1 VSKVNNGVYIEVI
14 WEDDIV
20 NFDEIMQELE
30 KLGSE
35 QTKQIYMNHGVK
47 EPYFGVK
54 IGDLKKL
61 VKYVKKDHELGLQLF
76 NSGNHDA
83 MYLAGLSV
91 NPKIISKET
100 LQGWAKKAYWYLIAE
115 YTVAG
120 VAAESDYALEL
131 AREWMKSEEEMIA
144 VCGWS
149 TYSNYISITPDEK
162 LDIAEI
168 KTLLSQVKNTI
179 HGERNRVRY
188 VMNSFVLSVG
198 CYVPELI
205 EDAKQVAEMIGKV
218 HVDVG
223 NTACKVPLAT
233 EYIKKVEDKNR
244 VGIKRKTCI
253 C

>member
-1 VSKVNNGVYIEVI
+1 MSEV
-14 WEDDIV
+14 D
-20 NFDEIMQELE
+20 FDEIMQELE

-35 QTKQIYMNHGVK
+35 QTKQIYMNHGVR

-54 IGDLKKL
+54 IGDLKKI

-91 NPKIISKET
+91 NPKILSKET
-100 LQGWAKKAYWYLIAE
+100 LQEWAKKAYWYLIAE

-131 AREWMKSEEEMIA
+131 AREWMSSEEEMIA

-162 LDIAEI
+162 LDLNEI
-168 KTLLSQVKNTI
+168 KTLLTQVRNTI

-188 VMNSFVLSVG
+188 VMNGFVLSVG

-205 EDAKQVAEMIGKV
+205 EEAKQVAEVIGKV

-244 VGIKRKTCI
+244 VGMKRKTCI

>member
-1 VSKVNNGVYIEVI
+1 MSR
-14 WEDDIV
+14 V

-91 NPKIISKET
+91 NPKLISKET
-100 LQGWAKKAYWYLIAE
+100 LQDWAKKAYWYLIAE

-131 AREWMKSEEEMIA
+131 AREWMKSGEEMIA

-149 TYSNYISITPDEK
+149 TYSNYLSITPDEK

-168 KTLLSQVKNTI
+168 MTLLTQVKNTI
-179 HGERNRVRY
+179 HEERSRVRY
-188 VMNSFVLSVG
+188 VMNGFVLSVG
-198 CYVPELI
+198 CYVLELK
-205 EDAKQVAEMIGKV
+205 DKAKQVAEYIGKV

-233 EYIKKVEDKNR
+233 DYIKKVEEKNR
-244 VGIKRKTCI
+244 IGMKRKTCI

>member
-1 VSKVNNGVYIEVI
+1 MTYE
-14 WEDDIV
+14 
-20 NFDEIMQELE
+20 EIMQMLE
-30 KLGSE
+30 DLGSE
-35 QTKQIYMNHGVK
+35 QTKQIYSNHGVK

-61 VKYVKKDHELGLQLF
+61 VKYVKKDHELALKLYA
-76 NSGNHDA
+76 SGNHDA

-100 LQGWAKKAYWYLIAE
+100 LQEWAKKAYWYMAAE
-115 YTVAG
+115 YSVAQ

-149 TYSNYISITPDEK
+149 TYANYLSITPDEK

-168 KTLLSQVKNTI
+168 STMLIQVKSKI
-179 HGERNRVRY
+179 HEERNRVRY
-188 VMNSFVLSVG
+188 VMNGFVISVG
-198 CYVPELI
+198 TYVTDLKE
-205 EDAKQVAEMIGKV
+205 EAKQVAESIGKV

-223 NTACKVPLAT
+223 NTACKVPLASG
-233 EYIKKVEDKNR
+233 YIKKVEEKNR
-244 VGIKRKTCI
+244 IGMKRKTCI

>member
-1 VSKVNNGVYIEVI
+1 MTYE
-14 WEDDIV
+14 
-20 NFDEIMQELE
+20 EIMQKLE
-30 KLGSE
+30 ELGSE
-35 QTKQIYMNHGVK
+35 QTKKIYNNHGVK

-61 VKYVKKDHELGLQLF
+61 VKYVKKDHDLALKLYA
-76 NSGNHDA
+76 SGNHDA

-100 LQGWAKKAYWYLIAE
+100 LQEWAKKAYWYMAAE
-115 YTVAG
+115 YTVAQ

-149 TYSNYISITPDEK
+149 TYANYLSITPDEK

-168 KTLLSQVKNTI
+168 STMLNQVKSKI
-179 HGERNRVRY
+179 HEERNRVRY
-188 VMNSFVLSVG
+188 VMNGFVISVG
-198 CYVPELI
+198 TYVTELK
-205 EDAKQVAEMIGKV
+205 EEAKQVAESIGKV

-223 NTACKVPLAT
+223 NTACKVPLASD
-233 EYIKKVEDKNR
+233 YIKKVEEKNR
-244 VGIKRKTCI
+244 IGMKRKTCI